1 MKKQAI
7 ADLPAIQ
14 RRDREALEIA
24 DREGITFAE
33 AWARPARAAQ
43 YPGGAGQGW
52 DSFSSYFGCW
62 PGDETDDQWNEMMLE
77 LKK

>member
-14 RRDREALEIA
+14 RRDREALELA

-33 AWARPARAAQ
+33 AWARLARAAQ
-43 YPGGAGQGW
+43 YPGGL
-52 DSFSSYFGCW
+52 
-62 PGDETDDQWNEMMLE
+62 DQPNSP
-77 LKK
+77 KARC